1 MKGCKSQSER
11 YFANEDWRH
20 RNSLFCPNFRYISNC
35 LCRKCNCNFCTE
47 MKRIVFI
54 SSFFL
59 QFDHLVDTP
68 SIRNHRGTKINGLL
82 TANLLANSRTH
93 GVQGLTDWKLLA
105 ALSCIV
111 GENEAVTSSFLLYIL
126 FPRLTN
132 SRPTIGNLASNGTKD
147 QMVTLTFHFQLAIFS
162 STTSCTISL
171 LFQAMATE

>member
-1 MKGCKSQSER
+1 
-11 YFANEDWRH
+11 
-20 RNSLFCPNFRYISNC
+20 
-35 LCRKCNCNFCTE
+35 
-47 MKRIVFI
+47 MKRIVLI

-68 SIRNHRGTKINGLL
+68 SIRNHRRTKINGLL

-93 GVQGLTDWKLLA
+93 GVQGLADWKLLA

-171 LFQAMATE
+171 LFQAMATEWLLHALYPLPYWLDGGDGGEGE